1 MSKDKV
7 RLYVLARELDIESK
21 DLIDRLKSAGVEVR
35 NHMTALDAE
44 TRKLA
49 EDLVSGKYK
58 PQAKPAPAPPPP
70 APTRTSERYIPSPE
84 KKRLG
89 EIPRA
94 RTEPSSTPEP
104 EPPAKEAPAPAAK
117 KAEPEKPAAKPSEKP
132 EPAKVEAVP
141 AKQEKPPKVQAEVQ
155 VVAEEKADKPKQE
168 AVAAAKKPA
177 SEAPPKEQAPEQ
189 PPAAKEVAAESQESK
204 KKLEEKTQTAAE
216 QQPTAPAPT
225 PAPRKPGPIPSPN
238 VGRPGVISGSGPASG
253 AGGAGQG
260 KSSTR
265 SDRRPARRRPIIAA
279 PPPSVGKAQ
288 KPAPKKSAE
297 VAAQKPV
304 MKLSP
309 DAVRK
314 GQVVLPGS
322 SIDKPAF
329 VEPTKDLFDEEEKDK
344 KRKGAGVG
352 GREARQRRRAA
363 RRERFGD
370 DEESLEQSRR
380 TLQRARRKQAQQQAI
395 QRSGPIVLESPITLR
410 SFSEASGI
418 RTNELMRRLMNQ
430 GLMINLNQSLTEEQA
445 EELALEFDIEVEF
458 KRAKSAES
466 WLEEVQQAEEDKP
479 QDLQPRPPVVTFMGH
494 VDHGKTSLMDRIRST
509 KVAAG
514 ESGGITQHI
523 GAYTVDGAQG
533 KVTFLDT
540 PGHEAFTA
548 MRSRGAKVT
557 DIVVLVIAADDG
569 VMPQTEEAISH
580 AKAAGVPIV
589 VAFNKIDLPAANVEK
604 VQQQLTRYELI
615 PEEWG
620 GDTQMVKTSAV
631 TGEGIDE
638 LLDTLNL
645 VAEIEE
651 LKANPNRPA
660 TGLCI
665 EASLSEGRG
674 VQSTL
679 LVRNGTLRMGDVVLC
694 GTAFGKVRAMLNDR
708 NEPVEEAGPSTPVV
722 LSGLDVVPE
731 AGEPFM
737 VLDDLSKAREIA
749 EDRRARQ
756 RAESQDFRPHV
767 TLETFFDSIQEKK
780 SQELRLIIKADV
792 RGSLEAIRKEVMDL
806 DHEEVRVR
814 VIHEGV
820 GAITESDVLLAD
832 ASDAIIIGFHVV
844 PDDRAESLS
853 HERGVEVRRY
863 EIIYQV
869 SDDIRK
875 ALEGMLEPDK
885 KEVQLGRVVVQETFS
900 ISRIGT
906 IAGCRVVQGTV
917 ERNAKV
923 RIIRDGTIIGT
934 YALDT
939 LRRYKDDVKEVRE
952 GMECGIKL
960 ADFNDIK
967 RGDVLEAFK
976 IEEIRRTL

>member
-21 DLIDRLKSAGVEVR
+21 DLIDRLKAVGVEVR
-35 NHMTALDAE
+35 NHMSALDAE

-49 EDLVSGKYK
+49 EDLVSGKIA
-58 PQAKPAPAPPPP
+58 PTPKPAPVKETPRP
-70 APTRTSERYIPSPE
+70 APARPAEQSIPSPE

-89 EIPRA
+89 QLAPRT
-94 RTEPSSTPEP
+94 RTEPEAKPSKPETPPPSPEPLAKTESAAEKEPKKQAEPKSVPEVLEQPAPAVAETKPEIEKAAQPAKEP
-104 EPPAKEAPAPAAK
+104 EPKPPVETPVEVPAVAKTPPPEKVEPAPAKEKEVEPVAEPEPAPPAAAK
-117 KAEPEKPAAKPSEKP
+117 TEPEKPPVPEKP
-132 EPAKVEAVP
+132 KEP
-141 AKQEKPPKVQAEVQ
+141 
-155 VVAEEKADKPKQE
+155 
-168 AVAAAKKPA
+168 
-177 SEAPPKEQAPEQ
+177 
-189 PPAAKEVAAESQESK
+189 
-204 KKLEEKTQTAAE
+204 
-216 QQPTAPAPT
+216 
-225 PAPRKPGPIPSPN
+225 PRRATPIPSPN
-238 VGRPGVISGSGPASG
+238 VGKPGVISGSSQNQGTKTAKPA
-253 AGGAGQG
+253 
-260 KSSTR
+260 R
-265 SDRRPARRRPIIAA
+265 SDRRSARPRPIIAA
-279 PPPSVGKAQ
+279 PPPSVAKAQ
-288 KPAPKKSAE
+288 KPVQKKKPE

-304 MKLSP
+304 MKISP
-309 DAVRK
+309 EAVRK
-314 GQVVLPGS
+314 GQVVLPG
-322 SIDKPAF
+322 IEKTPF
-329 VEPTKDLFDEEEKDK
+329 VDLTAKEVFEEEEKK
-344 KRKGAGVG
+344 QRKGAGVS

-363 RRERFGD
+363 RRERLD
-370 DEESLEQSRR
+370 DDDTGEQIRR
-380 TLQRARRKQAQQQAI
+380 TAQRVRTRKQQQQQVM
-395 QRSGPIVLESPITLR
+395 QRSGPVVLESPITVR
-410 SFSEASGI
+410 SFSLASGI
-418 RTNELMRRLMNQ
+418 PTRDLLRRLMNQ
-430 GLMINLNQSLTEEQA
+430 GLMINVNQTLTEQQA
-445 EELALEFDIEVEF
+445 EELALEFDLEVEF
-458 KRAKSAES
+458 KRAKDVET
-466 WLEEVQQAEEDKP
+466 WLVEQAEEDQP
-479 QDLQPRPPVVTFMGH
+479 EDLKLRPPVVTFMGH

-509 KVAAG
+509 HVAAG

-523 GAYTVDGAQG
+523 GAYTVDSKFGL
-533 KVTFLDT
+533 VTFLDT

-557 DIVVLVIAADDG
+557 DIVVLVVAVDDG

-589 VAFNKIDLPAANVEK
+589 VALNKIDLPGVNVDK
-604 VQQQLTRYELI
+604 VLQQLTRYELI

-620 GDTQMVKTSAV
+620 GETQMVKTSAA

-638 LLDTLNL
+638 LLETLNL

-679 LVRNGTLRMGDVVLC
+679 LVRNGTLRQGDIVVC
-694 GTAFGKVRAMLNDR
+694 GTAYGKVRAMLNDR
-708 NEPVEEAGPSTPVV
+708 NEPVEAAGPSMPVV
-722 LSGLDVVPE
+722 LSGLDVVPD
-731 AGEPFM
+731 AGEPFF

-749 EDRRARQ
+749 EERRFRQ
-756 RAESQDFRPHV
+756 RAQSQELRPHV
-767 TLETFFDSIQEKK
+767 TLETFFDSLQEKK

-806 DHEEVRVR
+806 DNEEVHVR
-814 VIHEGV
+814 IIHEGV
-820 GAITESDVLLAD
+820 GGISESDVLLAD

-844 PDDRAESLS
+844 ADDRAEVLAG
-853 HERGVEVRRY
+853 ERGVEIRRY

-875 ALEGMLEPDK
+875 ALEGMLEPEK
-885 KEVQLGRVVVQETFS
+885 KEVQLGRVVVQETFT
-900 ISRIGT
+900 ISRVGT

-934 YALDT
+934 YPLET

-960 ADFNDIK
+960 AGFNDIK